1 MGRLTDEELWCRAL
15 SGNAPAF
22 GELFERHSDAVY
34 NHCFRRCASWSDAE
48 DLTSLVFLE
57 AWRRREFARVVADS
71 ILPWLLAIANNV
83 ARNARRSAIRYQRVL
98 RRLPHPDVHPSPADV
113 MDDRV
118 DEERRWVEVLK
129 VLHDLRP
136 EEQDVVALCDWSGLT
151 YQETAEALNI
161 PVGTVRSRL
170 SRARRRLRERISP
183 DNTLFGVPIVIN

>member
-1 MGRLTDEELWCRAL
+1 
-15 SGNAPAF
+15 
-22 GELFERHSDAVY
+22 
-34 NHCFRRCASWSDAE
+34 
-48 DLTSLVFLE
+48 
-57 AWRRREFARVVADS
+57 
-71 ILPWLLAIANNV
+71 
-83 ARNARRSAIRYQRVL
+83 
-98 RRLPHPDVHPSPADV
+98 V